1 MKLVYTQQALTS
13 LEEIVEFIS
22 QKESPKK
29 LDEIREQIP
38 DKADTLMKQ
47 PFAAK

>member
-13 LEEIVEFIS
+13 LEEIVEFIA

-29 LDEIREQIP
+29 LDEIREQIL
-38 DKADTLMKQ
+38 DKADTLLKQ